1 MILGDLNAD
10 CKKLK
15 PDQES
20 KLKLVTD
27 KSYHWYIPDDADTTT
42 AKRNCAY
49 DRFIVRGNELRKRIQ
64 DVYIFD
70 FMQSFNLSID
80 VVSSICHNNLT
91 AFVRLKTDSIA
102 GKGQRAFPHRNDN
115 YLGKSS
121 SPQ

>member
-1 MILGDLNAD
+1 MNAD

-27 KSYHWYIPDDADTTT
+27 KSYHWYIPDDADTTS
-42 AKRNCAY
+42 AKRGCAY

-70 FMQSFNLSID
+70 FAQSFNLSVD

-91 AFVRLKTDSIA
+91 KFVWLKLIQLQAKVSERFPIA
-102 GKGQRAFPHRNDN
+102 MTIT
-115 YLGKSS
+115 
-121 SPQ
+121 